1 MFEKHILEDDDE
13 IPQVF
18 RTGMLR
24 SDTASSLSRL
34 MSEIERNNQSE
45 YGQNLNAGGNDS
57 AYERL
62 KNNDGDTSV
71 DSKMEDTPANYN
83 MANQRFDS
91 EGNNDPIPE
100 DDEGGEHMAPSD
112 FSDQEDP
119 TILIQK
125 KKQKPK
131 KKKKKPKM
139 QTIEFLEPTN
149 REKNMAG
156 AYGGM
161 ARGEIRRPGIKYDK
175 DRLANSK
182 KFRVSTADEPK
193 IRAQLNE
200 LAKTT
205 GEFPRQQ
212 DNMLPK
218 GSKITEEK
226 PQAKK
231 QGFMKA
237 SDGLS
242 SHSRSVRGGTMSK
255 KQKAGGKK
263 RGINDADFEQMFG
276 KDIDQFL
283 EDSEW
288 DIESQDKVSQ
298 GSRGSRASFANAQ
311 KLKAMEKVYLK
322 RMEARPDDQARTVPP
337 HRASGSGLGM
347 QAAAQQKRRKQDVR
361 GPDRETIIAV
371 TDDPGVIHR
380 GEILPFTTK
389 KTMQSKR

>member
-1 MFEKHILEDDDE
+1 MLESDGE

-18 RTGMLR
+18 RTGLLR

-45 YGQNLNAGGNDS
+45 YGGRGQDNGGANDS

-91 EGNNDPIPE
+91 DGNNEPIPE

-119 TILIQK
+119 AVLIQK

-161 ARGEIRRPGIKYDK
+161 ARGEVRRPGIKYEK
-175 DRLANSK
+175 DRLNNSK
-182 KFRVSTADEPK
+182 KFRVSTADEPR
-193 IRAQLNE
+193 IRAQLTE
-200 LAKTT
+200 LAKTAQGFPANPPENNMMGT
-205 GEFPRQQ
+205 GRKE
-212 DNMLPK
+212 PK
-218 GSKITEEK
+218 ER
-226 PQAKK
+226 PPVKK
-231 QGFMKA
+231 GGFMKG

-242 SHSRSVRGGTMSK
+242 SHSRSMRGNLTGQNTK
-255 KQKAGGKK
+255 KQPRNNTQSQK

-298 GSRGSRASFANAQ
+298 GSRGSRNSLANAQ

-322 RMEARPDDQARTVPP
+322 RMEARPDEGAVGMPMPRGQGA
-337 HRASGSGLGM
+337 GSGLGM
-347 QAAAQQKRRKQDVR
+347 
-361 GPDRETIIAV
+361 
-371 TDDPGVIHR
+371 
-380 GEILPFTTK
+380 
-389 KTMQSKR
+389 